1 MKPTIERREVEI
13 DTEIADASE
22 AHDKAHRNAVFY
34 SKHRTGFKGEEK
46 LAEAIAV
53 RDEAFLA
60 LDKANAKYGGW
71 SRFFIVNNVGGHI
84 HRTMSCSTCYPT
96 TEFGWLPNLSGLTEA
111 DAVEE
116 WGGILCS
123 VCFPSAPVEHTNGVN
138 KKTAAEKAF
147 NKAIAEINRTPE
159 GKKVKKADELVRRKK
174 NLIESIESNTSLLR
188 KTLEAYNG
196 NESFAAAGEPAKHA
210 ARIAENDARVAKTRK
225 ELARA
230 EAKLEAATAVL
241 MEALNGE
248 K

>member
-13 DTEIADASE
+13 DTAIANASE
-22 AHDKAHRNAVFY
+22 VLDKAHRNAAFY
-34 SKHRTGFKGEEK
+34 EKHRNGFMGEEK
-46 LAEAIAV
+46 LDEAVTA
-53 RDEAFLA
+53 RDEAFRA
-60 LDKANAKYGGW
+60 FSEASAKYEGW
-71 SRFFIVNNVGGHI
+71 SRFFIVKNAGGHI
-84 HRTMSCSTCYPT
+84 HWTMSCSTCYPT
-96 TEFGWLPNLSGLTEA
+96 TDFGWLPNLSGLTEA

-123 VCFPSAPVEHTNGVN
+123 VCFPSAPVEHTDGVN

-159 GKKVKKADELVRRKK
+159 GKKVKKADDLVRRKK
-174 NLIESIESNTSLLR
+174 SRIRSIESNTDLLR
-188 KTLEAYNG
+188 ETLETYSD
-196 NESFAAAGEPAKHA
+196 NESFAAAGEPAKHT

-230 EAKLEAATAVL
+230 EAKLEVATAVL

>member
-1 MKPTIERREVEI
+1 MEPTIERREVEI
-13 DTEIADASE
+13 DTAIANAAGVLRSADCNLAFYE
-22 AHDKAHRNAVFY
+22 KHRN
-34 SKHRTGFKGEEK
+34 GFMGEEK
-46 LAEAIAV
+46 LAEAVTA
-53 RDEAFLA
+53 RDEAFVA
-60 LDKANAKYGGW
+60 FNEAAAKYEGW

-84 HRTMSCSTCYPT
+84 HWTMSCSTCYPT
-96 TEFGWLPNLSGLTEA
+96 TDFGWLPNLSGLTEA

-123 VCFPSAPVEHTNGVN
+123 VCFPSAPVEHTDGVN

-159 GKKVKKADELVRRKK
+159 GKKAKKADDLVRRKK
-174 NLIESIESNTSLLR
+174 NLIMSIESNTSSMR
-188 KTLEAYNG
+188 NTLEFYSD
-196 NESFAAAGEPAKHA
+196 NEAFVAAGEPAKNE

-230 EAKLEAATAVL
+230 EAKLEAATAAL

>member
-13 DTEIADASE
+13 DTAIANASE
-22 AHDKAHRNAVFY
+22 VLDKAHRNAAFY
-34 SKHRTGFKGEEK
+34 EKHRNGFKGEEK
-46 LAEAIAV
+46 LDEAVTA
-53 RDEAFLA
+53 RDEAFRA
-60 LDKANAKYGGW
+60 FSEASAKYEGW
-71 SRFFIVNNVGGHI
+71 SRFFIVNNAGGHI
-84 HRTMSCSTCYPT
+84 HWTMSCSTCYPT
-96 TEFGWLPNLSGLTEA
+96 TDFGWLPNLSGLTEA

-159 GKKVKKADELVRRKK
+159 GKKVKKADELVRRKEY
-174 NLIESIESNTSLLR
+174 LIESIESNTARLR
-188 KTLEAYNG
+188 ETLETYRDS
-196 NESFAAAGEPAKHA
+196 ESFVAAGEPAERT